1 MSRSKQL
8 KAYSQTLIT
17 IAMKCGGQRI
27 ELPFPDS
34 KRAAAMRL
42 TLYGLRGAITAEG
55 AQDMF
60 PGFLASQIVI
70 ELSEDGSARL
80 VIAPPELQHTEESE
94 MLAQIAEQ
102 LGAGPFP
109 QQSATPLGA
118 AIPGYLP
125 PPSAAELAASDP
137 YAAYLAQDTH
147 STAST
152 PSTATPP
159 VDPFDLSSARRRIEG
174 FESAVSAWLSS
185 APESPGDSF
194 QK

>member
-1 MSRSKQL
+1 MARSKQL
-8 KAYSQTLIT
+8 KAYSQTLIA

-70 ELSEDGSARL
+70 ELNEDGSARL

-94 MLAQIAEQ
+94 MLARIAEQ
-102 LGAGPFP
+102 LGAGSFP
-109 QQSATPLGA
+109 QQGTTLPSA

-125 PPSAAELAASDP
+125 PPSAAELAAFDP
-137 YAAYLAQDTH
+137 YEAYLAQDTH
-147 STAST
+147 STAL
-152 PSTATPP
+152 TAAPP
-159 VDPFDLSSARRRIEG
+159 VDPFDLSSTRRRIDD

-194 QK
+194 